1 MKVGVYIGGEQ
12 RGSQH
17 TKRRS
22 KDEQGEEAEAVLD
35 WSIFDRSTNKG
46 KGRQCASLSL
56 YHQIFSSS
64 SL

>member
-1 MKVGVYIGGEQ
+1 VRVGVYIGGEQ

-35 WSIFDRSTNKG
+35 WSIFDRSHTQRK
-46 KGRQCASLSL
+46 REAHCLPFSV
-56 YHQIFSSS
+56 YIFSSS

>member
-1 MKVGVYIGGEQ
+1 VRVGVYIGGEQ

-35 WSIFDRSTNKG
+35 WSIFDRSHTMKKG
-46 KGRQCASLSL
+46 GDVPPFLVILS
-56 YHQIFSSS
+56 SRS
-64 SL
+64 